1 MVRFVKGVFLLV
13 ALLSIS
19 GGVWAQSV
27 YDLRQLTQE
36 QWLSM
41 STHERMSALS
51 LANKQ
56 AVNQTF
62 MGQFGQYYDDYR
74 RWGYEF
80 YEMEDRYENFSFR
93 NFENYNIIEERRR
106 RWSYNEFGD
115 RIPRMR
121 NTYTL
126 WREYYNDDGTNYYQQ
141 PSSID
146 HYINSI
152 ATRGIDGVWV
162 AKEAT
167 DDWAVSAVYAG
178 ALRTS
183 YTPLTLNIPNIDGMR
198 IDFQS
203 ANNQISILNSTLLG
217 ISGSG
222 SEIVNKGG
230 AMLRAGHFRRKL
242 GALTLGAT
250 YANQYAVQGNRQ
262 GSDSWYGTLHNY
274 TPSPMVLAVRVLDD
288 SPEDGN
294 GGPLVNDVR
303 LKINGRYRED
313 IKPQVIVDDVTRDRT
328 SALIKEI
335 DKTYVEP
342 ASSIKVGGTK
352 YDFQALELNIPK
364 YADYFY
370 MNDVM
375 KGQNTTN
382 ISKDFN
388 VELGKQYYQVMEPG
402 MPVRVNGTQYV
413 VYLFDIASITEKV
426 YRAEAELTVS
436 NDYRVETAQIYT
448 ENTTG
453 GHDNQGKPKS
463 WYNATYW
470 RTSAQA
476 EGNIKDGSNIKRV
489 RVDFGLQVASIL
501 YGFDAD
507 FNYRGFKVMGEF
519 VTNSNHYMYP
529 DAAPGTGFPE
539 EIISGQTPRLGHR
552 YSQQDNAYYL
562 ITQKDWKV
570 FGFSGEVFKMGKNFR
585 PYFDFFYPMA
595 KDMSYGVNSINARN
609 SIVRFPFMEDND
621 DDDQYPD
628 TMIVQRAMGYRILS
642 TEDPDGVFPGNDMD
656 NDGIAD
662 NNKNNNDIPDYD
674 EPFLMF
680 DVDPDQFVF
689 GNDFNNN
696 GIPDFREDD
705 MKMDTPYELDRK
717 GSHFSFRVSPL
728 PNVNL
733 YLGSMRTRGVGLDNR
748 TNDDYFKFNI
758 NYDVFDVGKVFAEYR
773 RERIQD
779 NIRDA
784 YIQVGTNMSDDYLM
798 PGITSTVGRFT
809 REIYFDELEYQNSNV
824 DRLFIDSRIRALPSV
839 TLENHVKLERNS
851 QQEGTMYNNVY
862 QPSQDINTMAM
873 VNKIVYTKS
882 WGNWQFS
889 PGIKFRFY
897 KKDRSEAVRANEF
910 YMYRIPMLML
920 KYIISPRTDIMFGM
934 QGLPGMEFRYK
945 DYVMDMNDFNQKTY
959 TLQLQNR
966 TTYFG
971 YQIWAATGIRVDE
984 KKFDQDL
991 RSFEDFKSSTTFV
1004 KVFLGY

>member
-1 MVRFVKGVFLLV
+1 MVRFAKDIFLFV
-13 ALLSIS
+13 ALLAVT
-19 GGVWAQSV
+19 GGAWAQNV

-41 STHERMSALS
+41 STDERMNALS
-51 LANKQ
+51 ISNKQ
-56 AVNQTF
+56 ATNQTF
-62 MGQFGQYYDDYR
+62 LGQFGRDSDLYK

-80 YEMEDRYENFSFR
+80 YEMEDRYENYSFR

-121 NTYTL
+121 ATYTI
-126 WREYYNDDGTNYYQQ
+126 WREYYNDNGQNYYQQ
-141 PSSID
+141 PYD
-146 HYINSI
+146 PGHYINSI
-152 ATRGIDGVWV
+152 ATKGIDGVWV
-162 AKEAT
+162 AKEGT
-167 DDWAVSAVYAG
+167 DDWAISAISAG
-178 ALRTS
+178 ALRNE
-183 YTPLTLNIPNIDGMR
+183 YTPLTLKLPNMDGLR
-198 IDFQS
+198 VDFQS
-203 ANNQISILNSTLLG
+203 ANNYASISSSVLLG

-222 SEIVNKGG
+222 TEIVNKGG
-230 AMLRAGHFRRKL
+230 ALLRAGRFRRKL

-250 YANQYAVQGNRQ
+250 YANQYGVQGNRQ

-274 TPSPMVLAVRVLDD
+274 TPSPMVLALRVLDD
-288 SPEDGN
+288 SPEDGL
-294 GGPLVNDVR
+294 GGPLVSDVR
-303 LKINGRYRED
+303 IKVNGRFRDD
-313 IKPQVIVDDVTRDRT
+313 IVPQVIIDDVTRDRT

-370 MNDVM
+370 MNDAM
-375 KGQNTTN
+375 KGMNTTN

-388 VELGKQYYQVMEPG
+388 VELGKQYYQVVEPG
-402 MPVRVNGTQYV
+402 VPVRVNGTQYV
-413 VYLFDIASITEKV
+413 VYLFDISSITEKV
-426 YRAEAELTVS
+426 YRVEAELTVS

-453 GHDNQGKPKS
+453 GHDTQGKPKS
-463 WYNATYW
+463 WYQATYW
-470 RTSAQA
+470 RPAAQA
-476 EGNIKDGSNIKRV
+476 EGNVKDGSNIKRL
-489 RVDFGLQVASIL
+489 RVDFGIQVASIL

-507 FNYRGFKVMGEF
+507 FNYRGFKVKGEF

-529 DAAPGTGFPE
+529 DASPGTGFPE

-552 YSQQDNAYYL
+552 YSEQDNAYYL
-562 ITQKDWKV
+562 VTEKDWEK
-570 FGFSGEVFKMGKNFR
+570 FGFAGEYFKMGKFYR

-595 KDMSYGVNSINARN
+595 KDMSYGVGSINARN
-609 SIVRFPFMEDND
+609 SIVRFPFVEDND
-621 DDDQYPD
+621 DNDQYPD

-642 TEDPDGVFPGNDMD
+642 TEDPDGVFPGNDLD

-705 MKMDTPYELDRK
+705 MKMDLPYELDRQ
-717 GSHFSFRVSPL
+717 GHHFTFRLSPL
-728 PNVNL
+728 RNVNL
-733 YLGSMRTRGVGLDNR
+733 HVGSMRTRGVGSDNR

-773 RERIQD
+773 RERIHD
-779 NIRDA
+779 NIRDP
-784 YIQVGTNMSDDYLM
+784 YIQVSAKMSEDYLM

-824 DRLFIDSRIRALPSV
+824 DRLFIDSRVRALPSV
-839 TLENHVKLERNS
+839 TLENHVKMERNS
-851 QQEGTMYNNVY
+851 QVEGTMYNNVY
-862 QPSQDINTMAM
+862 QPAQDINTMAM
-873 VNKIVYTKS
+873 VNKIIYTKS

-910 YMYRIPMLML
+910 YMYRIPLLMFR
-920 KYIISPRTDIMFGM
+920 YIISPRTDVMFGM
-934 QGLPGMEFRYK
+934 QGLPGMEFQYK
-945 DYVMDMNDFNQKTY
+945 DYIMSMNDFSQKTY

-971 YQIWAATGIRVDE
+971 YDIWAATGIRVDE
-984 KKFDQDL
+984 KMFDQDL
-991 RSFEDFKSSTTFV
+991 RSFENYKSSTMFV